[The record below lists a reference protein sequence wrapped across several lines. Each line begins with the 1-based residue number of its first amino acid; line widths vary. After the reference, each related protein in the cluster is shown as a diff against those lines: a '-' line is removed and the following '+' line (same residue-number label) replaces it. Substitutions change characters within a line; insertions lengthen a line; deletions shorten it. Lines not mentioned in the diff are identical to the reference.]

1 MTPRPLGPL
10 KRPPELP
17 SGVVRAVPSRPPD
30 LRPPLFAVL
39 WTGGWAVFWLVLALA
54 MLSVGLAFWCVF
66 SLATLAPSLAW
77 YRRRLAQRLVW
88 RRARG
93 VAWLFKPPLP
103 APECTDWDAYERDLN
118 PEW

>member
-1 MTPRPLGPL
+1 MTTPRPLGRL
-10 KRPPELP
+10 DRPPED
-17 SGVVRAVPSRPPD
+17 VRRAVPPSPPD
-30 LRPPLFAVL
+30 LRPPLIAVL

-54 MLSVGLAFWCVF
+54 TLSAGLGFWCVF

-77 YRRRLAQRLVW
+77 YRRRVAERREW

-93 VAWLFKPPLP
+93 VAWLFRPPLP
-103 APECTDWDAYERDLN
+103 APESTDWDTYERDLD